1 MLQRSGASTNKRHL
15 TVEASSERNVHT
27 EPSANAIHLSN
38 LAREELRSILIRD
51 GVEPTDLSDE
61 NVEQFGL
68 FLLTVFVEA
77 LKRPGRGLI

>member
-1 MLQRSGASTNKRHL
+1 MLQRSGASTNKCHL
-15 TVEASSERNVHT
+15 TVEASESNVHT

-38 LAREELRSILIRD
+38 PAREELRSILIRD

-77 LKRPGRGLI
+77 LKRPLRGLI